1 MGSLLDTPITSKETV
16 VGQGN
21 QLRYGGSGMQG
32 WRPRM
37 EDQLEACL
45 NLPSLEHTSYFAVYD
60 GHGGTFTSDY
70 MKRHMIRVLSSTHW
84 FQFYANLPVQSLRD
98 APMGIEIVK
107 QMITD
112 AFITIDRE
120 MLNEEYE
127 SRWVVTDHRNR
138 RKRLDTSG
146 STCCG
151 VFITPQHI
159 ICANAGDTRACYYSQ
174 GKVVTLSSDH
184 KPHKAAE
191 KRRIEAAG
199 GYVSMK
205 RVDGDLAVS
214 RGLGDF
220 RYKDNVNLP
229 PDLQK
234 VSCIPDFVVC
244 DRDLIHDEFLI
255 IGCDGIFDVM
265 TCDEICQAI
274 QNIFNEGETDL
285 GIAAEEILDLCLE
298 KESKDNLTLIL
309 VAFPGVKIS
318 ESGGGSGGVEAR
330 RAIRRAKV
338 EEERRI
344 HDVRAKAKAELKREA
359 SVKRKQL
366 LERAKREEEESE
378 SDIGM

>member
-1 MGSLLDTPITSKETV
+1 MGALLDTPITSKETV

-37 EDQLEACL
+37 EDQLETCI
-45 NLPSLEHTSYFAVYD
+45 NFPSLESTSFFAVYD
-60 GHGGTFTSDY
+60 GHGGSFTADY
-70 MKRHMIRVLSSTHW
+70 AKRHMIRVISSMHW
-84 FQFYANLPVQSLRD
+84 FHFYASLPAQSLRD
-98 APMGIEIVK
+98 APIGLEIVK
-107 QMITD
+107 QMMTD
-112 AFITIDRE
+112 AFIAIDRE
-120 MLNEEYE
+120 MLNEEHE
-127 SRWVVTDHRNR
+127 SRWVMPDHRNK
-138 RKRLDTSG
+138 RKRLDNSG

-159 ICANAGDTRACYYSQ
+159 ICANAGDTRACYCTQ
-174 GKVVTLSSDH
+174 GKIVPLSTDH
-184 KPHKAAE
+184 KPHSANE
-191 KRRIEAAG
+191 KRRIEEAG

-220 RYKDNVNLP
+220 RYKDDSGLP

-234 VSCIPDFVVC
+234 VSCIPEFVVC
-244 DRDLIHDEFLI
+244 DRDPINDEFLV

-265 TCDEICQAI
+265 SCEEVCNAI

-298 KESKDNLTLIL
+298 KESKDNLSLII

-318 ESGGGSGGVEAR
+318 DNGGGVEAR

-344 HDVRAKAKAELKREA
+344 NEARAKVKAELKKEA
-359 SVKRKQL
+359 NMKRQQL
-366 LERAKREEEESE
+366 LERAKREEEESD
-378 SDIGM
+378 SDLGE

>member
-1 MGSLLDTPITSKETV
+1 
-16 VGQGN
+16 
-21 QLRYGGSGMQG
+21 
-32 WRPRM
+32 
-37 EDQLEACL
+37 
-45 NLPSLEHTSYFAVYD
+45 
-60 GHGGTFTSDY
+60 
-70 MKRHMIRVLSSTHW
+70 MIRVLSSTYW

-112 AFITIDRE
+112 AFITVDRE

-159 ICANAGDTRACYYSQ
+159 ICANAGDTRACYFTQ
-174 GKVVTLSSDH
+174 GKAVPLSCDH
-184 KPHKAAE
+184 KPHKASE

-220 RYKDNVNLP
+220 RYKEDVSLP
-229 PDLQK
+229 PNLQK

-265 TCDEICQAI
+265 SCDEICQAV

-298 KESKDNLTLIL
+298 KDSKDNLSLIL

-318 ESGGGSGGVEAR
+318 ENGGGGVEAR

-344 HDVRAKAKAELKREA
+344 HDARAKAKAELKREA
-359 SVKRKQL
+359 SIKRKQL